1 MSKISVRDILR
12 YVLAYVL
19 WVITMAVGML
29 GILQLRNAINILWPA
44 LGGSRWTL
52 RAVDRFG
59 FVLLSL
65 GWLIF
70 AILTEYHYRTS
81 VNATRR
87 RRTTTVPVGGGGR
100 LRRLGLDLLLPRFAR
115 DMILPVGVL
124 VLAYVTQKVAFA
136 LLAR

>member
-12 YVLAYVL
+12 YLLAYLL

-29 GILQLRNAINILWPA
+29 GILQLRNALNVLWPA

-59 FVLLSL
+59 FVILSL

-81 VNATRR
+81 VNATRKR
-87 RRTTTVPVGGGGR
+87 RATAATTGGR
-100 LRRLGLDLLLPRFAR
+100 LQRMGLDLLLPRFAR
-115 DMILPVGVL
+115 DMILPIAVL
-124 VLAYVTQKVAFA
+124 VLAYVTQQVAFA